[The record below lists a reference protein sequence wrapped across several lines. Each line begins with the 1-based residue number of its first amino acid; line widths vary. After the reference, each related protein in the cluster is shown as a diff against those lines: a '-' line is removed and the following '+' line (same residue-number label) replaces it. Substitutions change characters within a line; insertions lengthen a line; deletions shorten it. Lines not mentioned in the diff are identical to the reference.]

1 MATSSTDAFNT
12 QLGNNIPLYSNNYSM
27 VSVTTGPNFWPT
39 EAASSSTSP
48 ASENNWDVDEE
59 EAIKRRIYELKRQFH
74 NGRYLIIRHL
84 PRDATEE
91 VRWFACDADVW
102 LQALSRKEKQ
112 TNKLKGQAYRKS
124 VYKSVKQIK

>member
-91 VRWFACDADVW
+91 VSNDALLVF
-102 LQALSRKEKQ
+102 
-112 TNKLKGQAYRKS
+112 
-124 VYKSVKQIK
+124 

>member
-91 VRWFACDADVW
+91 VCNFREKGQGRSRM
-102 LQALSRKEKQ
+102 LQAVVVFLLTVLLRLE
-112 TNKLKGQAYRKS
+112 N
-124 VYKSVKQIK
+124 VI

>member
-91 VRWFACDADVW
+91 VSTGQTSLRVNAAAVPGCLYFGEDVNSYFV
-102 LQALSRKEKQ
+102 LSP
-112 TNKLKGQAYRKS
+112 
-124 VYKSVKQIK
+124 